1 MKRYL
6 ATAVMLIAVLLAEAQ
21 NIYFNHLT
29 PDDGLSQISVVS
41 LYADEDGVMW
51 MATRVGLNSYD
62 GNSIQ
67 VYRQKQNDSQ
77 SLFCN
82 NVLRLTGDRQGHLYL
97 LCTEGVARL
106 DLHTRKFQTLK
117 YSNNIG
123 AICYHGG
130 LYVSVGNTVQ
140 RMTTA
145 SGRFTPFIK
154 LPGAAPASCLTVDK
168 QGRLWIG
175 TQGEGVYCHDRGR
188 LTHPIT
194 EGNITT
200 VYEDSRQELWIGSWN
215 HGFWHID
222 RKGTVRN
229 MRQGQQLVSD
239 FVRAFCEDDQGDM
252 WIGTFHGLMRYSPR
266 TGKSQLFTANRDPGG
281 LSNSSIW
288 SIIKDQQG
296 TLWIGT
302 YFGGVNYFNPEY
314 EIYTHYRIADNEPSG
329 LSSQIVGRMTEDE
342 KGNLWICTEGGGLNI
357 YNRRTHRFTWH
368 RYPGSMISQNNLK
381 AIYFD
386 QSRHTMWIGTHLG
399 GLDRIDLATGRT
411 TVYRHMKG
419 DAHSLPSDIVRD
431 IVPYGKYLY
440 IATQEGVAR
449 MDPEKGTFTRL
460 LPKER
465 LMIIPSLCVDR
476 QQRLWIATDVKGVY
490 CYDLRRG
497 TYRHFAN
504 SKQPGSLSCNNINNI
519 MEDKLGRIW
528 FSTANSG
535 IDLWS
540 EHTASFI
547 NYGEHE
553 GLDAD
558 CVYTAVPSSLS
569 NKDLLLITNHGFS
582 VFDTQART
590 FRNYDRESGFPL
602 ATANENALYLTRDG
616 EVFVGGVQGMVSFR
630 EKSLYKT
637 TKPYRLGFSR
647 LFVNGHEITP
657 GDATGIL
664 KNTLSHTDKIVL
676 AHNQAVFSIEYSTSN
691 YIKANASRL
700 LYRLEGSSDH
710 WTPLRSGQMQQE
722 FIGLGPG
729 NYTLEIKSKREDVPV
744 ARLMITILPPWYLS
758 WWAYILYFLLTA
770 LIVGWIVREYRN
782 RIRLAES
789 LKYEQQHVRDV
800 EEQNQSKLRFFTNVS
815 HEIRTPVTVITG
827 LTELLL
833 HSKDL
838 SANLYN
844 KVVSIYQNSS
854 QLKELISEL
863 LDFRKQEQAHAR
875 LKVQEQDF
883 VLFVQNISML
893 FKEYAVSKDI
903 NLVFRSDSA
912 FRLWFD
918 RKQMQKVVSNLI
930 SNALKHT
937 PQGGTVTISVRCDGQ
952 RGYLSVAD
960 TGNGIAPKDLDR
972 VFNRFYQAEQIE
984 SLAAIGTG
992 IGLHLTKEIVEL
1004 HHGTIRVDSE
1014 LNRGTTFTV
1023 TLPQGNSHFSAE
1035 EIIAEKIIEP
1045 TGRQVQEHGKHTEKQ
1060 GREQDL
1066 DNKSNS
1072 TSILIVEDNDDI
1084 RELLVTIFSPYYRC
1098 LTAVDGQ
1105 EGLEMVKDEMPDIV
1119 LSDILMPNLS
1129 GTELCRAIKQ
1139 DFSICH
1145 IPVVLLTA
1153 RTAAEQAIEGLKTGA
1168 DDYITKPFNNDL
1180 LVSRCNNLVNSR
1192 RMLQRK
1198 FSEHPHTE
1206 ADLLATNPLDKDLL
1220 DRAMKIID
1228 KHYSDPGFN
1237 VETFAQEMFM
1247 SRTTLFNKWRTL
1259 TGQTPKGFILN
1270 MRLRKAADMLRN
1282 HPELSISEI
1291 SYMNGFSSP
1300 RYFCKCFKDAYKQQ
1314 PSLFRNA
1321 DHMETEK
1328 EEAE

>member
-1 MKRYL
+1 
-6 ATAVMLIAVLLAEAQ
+6 
-21 NIYFNHLT
+21 
-29 PDDGLSQISVVS
+29 
-41 LYADEDGVMW
+41 
-51 MATRVGLNSYD
+51 
-62 GNSIQ
+62 
-67 VYRQKQNDSQ
+67 
-77 SLFCN
+77 
-82 NVLRLTGDRQGHLYL
+82 
-97 LCTEGVARL
+97 
-106 DLHTRKFQTLK
+106 
-117 YSNNIG
+117 
-123 AICYHGG
+123 
-130 LYVSVGNTVQ
+130 
-140 RMTTA
+140 
-145 SGRFTPFIK
+145 
-154 LPGAAPASCLTVDK
+154 
-168 QGRLWIG
+168 
-175 TQGEGVYCHDRGR
+175 
-188 LTHPIT
+188 
-194 EGNITT
+194 
-200 VYEDSRQELWIGSWN
+200 
-215 HGFWHID
+215 
-222 RKGTVRN
+222 
-229 MRQGQQLVSD
+229 
-239 FVRAFCEDDQGDM
+239 
-252 WIGTFHGLMRYSPR
+252 
-266 TGKSQLFTANRDPGG
+266 
-281 LSNSSIW
+281 
-288 SIIKDQQG
+288 
-296 TLWIGT
+296 
-302 YFGGVNYFNPEY
+302 
-314 EIYTHYRIADNEPSG
+314 
-329 LSSQIVGRMTEDE
+329 
-342 KGNLWICTEGGGLNI
+342 
-357 YNRRTHRFTWH
+357 
-368 RYPGSMISQNNLK
+368 
-381 AIYFD
+381 
-386 QSRHTMWIGTHLG
+386 
-399 GLDRIDLATGRT
+399 
-411 TVYRHMKG
+411 
-419 DAHSLPSDIVRD
+419 
-431 IVPYGKYLY
+431 
-440 IATQEGVAR
+440 
-449 MDPEKGTFTRL
+449 
-460 LPKER
+460 
-465 LMIIPSLCVDR
+465 MIIPSLCVDR